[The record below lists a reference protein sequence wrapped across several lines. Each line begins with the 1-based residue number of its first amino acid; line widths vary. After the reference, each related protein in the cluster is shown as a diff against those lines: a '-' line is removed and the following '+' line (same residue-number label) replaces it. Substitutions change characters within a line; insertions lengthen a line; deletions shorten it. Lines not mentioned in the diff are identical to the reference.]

1 MGAQIPMPLTD
12 TACRNA
18 KCPSDKPRARLAD
31 SLGLY
36 LEVTPAGGKYFRL
49 KYRHGGKEKRLGLGV
64 YPKVTLTQARKLR
77 DQARELIAD
86 GVDPS
91 QARQQDRLA
100 RSAAD
105 ANSFES
111 VARAW
116 HGQWKAA
123 RTDHH
128 ADYVLRRLE
137 ADVFPVVGALPV
149 AAITAPKLVAMAKRI
164 EARGALDIAKRSLQ
178 TCGQILRYA
187 VAHGMI
193 ERNPGADVKPA
204 DALRPRKQVNYAR
217 LDAKELPELLR
228 RIEVYQGSPYTRLA
242 IKLMALTFV
251 RTGEL
256 IGARWD
262 EFDLDAAVW
271 RLPPERMKMRT
282 PHIVPLSMQAVE
294 IMKLLTEL
302 RSLSPMVFPGERDH
316 ERPMS
321 NNTILKAL
329 ERMGYKRR
337 MTGHGFRGIASTAL
351 HELGWKHDL
360 IEIQLAHQER
370 SKVSAAYNHATY
382 LSDRRKMMQAWADHI
397 DALRKGAK
405 VLPFKAA

>member
-1 MGAQIPMPLTD
+1 MPLTD

-18 KCPSDKPRARLAD
+18 KCPSDKPRARLTD

-36 LEVTPAGGKYFRL
+36 LEVTPAGGKYWRL
-49 KYRHGGKEKRLGLGV
+49 KYRHAGKEKRLGLGV

-77 DQARELIAD
+77 DQARDLIAD
-86 GVDPS
+86 RVDPS

-100 RSAAD
+100 KSVAD
-105 ANSFES
+105 ANSFEV

-116 HGQWKAA
+116 HEQWKAA

-128 ADYVLRRLE
+128 AAYVLRRLE
-137 ADVFPVVGALPV
+137 ADVFPAIGALPV
-149 AAITAPKLVAMAKRI
+149 ADITAPKLVAMAKRI

-204 DALRPRKQVNYAR
+204 DALKPRKQVNYAR

-228 RIEVYQGSPYTRLA
+228 RIEVYQGSPYTRMA
-242 IKLMALTFV
+242 IRLMALTFV

-262 EFDLDAAVW
+262 EFDLDAAEW
-271 RLPPERMKMRT
+271 RLPAERMKMRT
-282 PHIVPLSMQAVE
+282 PHIVPLSTQAVE
-294 IMKLLTEL
+294 TMRLLTEL

-329 ERMGYKRR
+329 DRMGYKHR

-351 HELGWKHDL
+351 HELGWRHDL

-382 LSDRRKMMQAWADHI
+382 LTERRKMMQAWSDHL
-397 DALRKGAK
+397 DALRQGAK
-405 VLPFKAA
+405 IMPLKAA

>member
-1 MGAQIPMPLTD
+1 M
-12 TACRNA
+12 
-18 KCPSDKPRARLAD
+18 
-31 SLGLY
+31 
-36 LEVTPAGGKYFRL
+36 
-49 KYRHGGKEKRLGLGV
+49 
-64 YPKVTLTQARKLR
+64 
-77 DQARELIAD
+77 
-86 GVDPS
+86 
-91 QARQQDRLA
+91 
-100 RSAAD
+100 
-105 ANSFES
+105 
-111 VARAW
+111 
-116 HGQWKAA
+116 
-123 RTDHH
+123 
-128 ADYVLRRLE
+128 
-137 ADVFPVVGALPV
+137 
-149 AAITAPKLVAMAKRI
+149 
-164 EARGALDIAKRSLQ
+164 Q

-204 DALRPRKQVNYAR
+204 DALKPRKQVNYAR
-217 LDAKELPELLR
+217 LDAKDLPELLR

-262 EFDLDAAVW
+262 EFDLDAAAW
-271 RLPPERMKMRT
+271 RLPAERMKMRT
-282 PHIVPLSMQAVE
+282 PHIVPLSVQAVE

-329 ERMGYKRR
+329 ERMGYKHR

-351 HELGWKHDL
+351 HELGWRHDL

-382 LSDRRKMMQAWADHI
+382 LTQRRKMMQAWADHI